1 MLLVALI
8 CVATFKTS
16 LSTVMLIIEI
26 ELLIALVLV
35 LIAITRRTAITQW
48 LANRRYQTGLKRAR
62 QLFQM
67 LDQKGGQDAIIHHLL
82 EEGHFL
88 RSKRRVGDFYCIP
101 EEDIDGEKQDIM
113 LRMSHKNEPRWI
125 ALRRLYQSSI
135 KDGYYKKAVIE
146 IPALWDHEFDVV
158 YDHWKTNFSG
168 TIQKDNQQEAWMVV

>member
-1 MLLVALI
+1 
-8 CVATFKTS
+8 
-16 LSTVMLIIEI
+16 MLIIEI

-62 QLFQM
+62 KLFQH
-67 LDQKGGQDAIIHHLL
+67 LDQKGGQEAITNHLL

-135 KDGYYKKAVIE
+135 KDGYYKNSVIE
-146 IPALWDHEFDVV
+146 IPALWDHEFDVA

-168 TIQKDNQQEAWMVV
+168 TIERDEQEEAWIIA